1 MEKTVTYCDLC
12 GKPDRF
18 IGVNWRRAV
27 LCVLMLPAVVLVA
40 AMVMFLLE
48 VGTRG

>member
-1 MEKTVTYCDLC
+1 MEC
-12 GKPDRF
+12 GAGGFAAGAGGER
-18 IGVNWRRAV
+18 VNWRKAV
-27 LCVLMLPAVVLVA
+27 LCVLMLPAAVLVA